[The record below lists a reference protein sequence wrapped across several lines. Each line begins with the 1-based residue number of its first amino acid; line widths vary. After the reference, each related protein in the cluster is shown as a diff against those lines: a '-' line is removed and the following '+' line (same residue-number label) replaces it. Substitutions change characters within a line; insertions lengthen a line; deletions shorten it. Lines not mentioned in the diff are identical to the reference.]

1 MIRLLEKIYKALQ
14 VLVYYEKKKKNAP
27 NLGFLAM
34 FPQTQTVMFSDALI
48 YCKFWVSGS
57 TSSEAF

>member
-1 MIRLLEKIYKALQ
+1 MIRLLEKIFKALQ
-14 VLVYYEKKKKNAP
+14 VLVYYEKKNNAP

>member
-14 VLVYYEKKKKNAP
+14 VLVYYEKKKNAP

>member
-1 MIRLLEKIYKALQ
+1 MIRLLEKSIKPYKFWSTT
-14 VLVYYEKKKKNAP
+14 KKKKNAP